1 MKRSIQTSLIGAI
14 IGMAAVCAAA
24 ATVELSG
31 DLSGTHEVP
40 PIASTAK
47 GVAKATLDTLTNE
60 LAWTVTY
67 SGLSGAPT
75 AGHIHGPAAA
85 GSNAGVAVGF
95 KGALDS
101 PISGKAVL
109 TADQAKHAMDGKY
122 YVNLHTKEAPGGEI
136 RAQLVPVK

>member
-1 MKRSIQTSLIGAI
+1 MKTTIKNSLISAI
-14 IGMAAVCAAA
+14 IGLTSICATA

-31 DLSGTHEVP
+31 DLSGSHEVP
-40 PIASTAK
+40 PNASGAK
-47 GVAKATLDTLTNE
+47 GMAKATLDTATNE
-60 LAWTVTY
+60 LSWTVTY

-85 GSNAGVAVGF
+85 GTNGGVAVGF

-109 TADQAKHAMDGKY
+109 TAEQAQQAMDGKY
-122 YVNLHTKEAPGGEI
+122 YVNLHTKEVPGGEA
-136 RAQLVPVK
+136 RAQLTPAK